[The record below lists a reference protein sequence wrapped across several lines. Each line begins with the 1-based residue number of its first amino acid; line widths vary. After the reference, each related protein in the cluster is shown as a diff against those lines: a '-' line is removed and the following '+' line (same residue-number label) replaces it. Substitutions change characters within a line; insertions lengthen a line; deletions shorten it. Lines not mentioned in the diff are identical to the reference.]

1 MQWHKIFVPEITE
14 LIEQRN
20 LKELG
25 EFLRRL
31 HPADIVD
38 ILRDLPSADRVLA
51 FRVLDKAKLAW
62 VFSLFEPEEQEELL
76 KLFTEQKVKEILLEM
91 DSDDRAQLLEELPAD
106 VVKKFLALLPQ
117 DEKEITN
124 LILNYPD
131 DSAGRLITTDYVA
144 LRADRTATEAIEYV
158 RKTGPDKETIYIC
171 YVIDQTRKLIG
182 VLSLR
187 DLILAPP
194 DKKVGDIMK
203 TIVSSVKTTDDKEL
217 AARVIQ
223 KYDLLAVPVV
233 DQEGRLVGIVTVDDV
248 IDILEEEATEDME
261 KMAAVRLPEEEYFK
275 AGFLQVVRKRAT
287 WLVILIIAETFT
299 SDLIEN
305 YTTSLTSLVALA
317 YFIPMLTSSGGNT
330 GAQSSTLVIRAL
342 AIGEVTLGEWWKIL
356 RREIWIGATLG
367 GILGGVAYLKVY
379 HSVGDQTTGI
389 AVGLALLAVVMVGN
403 IIGAVIPLIFRRLGW
418 DPATVSSPLIATVL
432 DLTGLLIYFEV
443 TRRMLSI

>member
-14 LIEQRN
+14 LIKQRD

-62 VFSLFEPEEQEELL
+62 VFSLFEPDEQEALL

-106 VVKKFLALLPQ
+106 VVKKFLALLPH

-144 LRADRTATEAIEYV
+144 LRADKTADEAIEYV
-158 RKTGPDKETIYIC
+158 RETGPDKETIYIC
-171 YVIDQTRKLIG
+171 YVIDNTRKLIG

-194 DKKVGDIMK
+194 DKKIGDIMK
-203 TIVSSVKTTDDKEL
+203 TIVSSVKTTDDQEV
-217 AARVIQ
+217 AAKMIQ

-248 IDILEEEATEDME
+248 IDIFEEEVTEDME

-275 AGFLQVVRKRAT
+275 AGFLKVVRKRAT

-367 GILGGVAYLKVY
+367 GLLGGVAYLKVY
-379 HSVGDQTTGI
+379 HSVGDQTTGL

-403 IIGAVIPLIFRRLGW
+403 IIGAVIPLVFRRLGW
-418 DPATVSSPLIATVL
+418 DPATVSSPLIATIL

>member
-1 MQWHKIFVPEITE
+1 MQWHKIFIPEIRE
-14 LIEQRN
+14 LIEQRD

-38 ILRDLPSADRVLA
+38 ILKDLPSTDRVLA

-76 KLFTEQKVKEILLEM
+76 KFFTEQKVKEILLEM
-91 DSDDRAQLLEELPAD
+91 DSDDRAQFLEELPAN
-106 VVKKFLALLPQ
+106 VVKKLLAMLPH

-124 LILNYPD
+124 LILNYPE
-131 DSAGRLITTDYVA
+131 DSAGRLISTDYVA
-144 LRADRTATEAIEYV
+144 LRADKTAAEAIEYI

-171 YVIDQTRKLIG
+171 YVIDNTRKLIG

-194 DKKVGDIMK
+194 TKKIGDIMK
-203 TIVSSVKTTDDKEL
+203 TIVSSVKTTDDQEV
-217 AARVIQ
+217 AAKVIQ
-223 KYDLLAVPVV
+223 KYDLLAIPVV
-233 DQEGRLVGIVTVDDV
+233 DQEDRLVGIVTVDDV
-248 IDILEEEATEDME
+248 IDIFEEEATEDME

-275 AGFLQVVRKRAT
+275 ADFFKAVRKRAA
-287 WLVILIIAETFT
+287 WLIILIVAETFT
-299 SDLIEN
+299 SDLIES

-342 AIGEVTLGEWWKIL
+342 AIGEVRLAEWWKIL
-356 RREIWIGATLG
+356 RRELWVGATLG
-367 GILGGVAYLKVY
+367 TLLGGVAFLKVY
-379 HSVGDQTTGI
+379 QSLGDFTTGL
-389 AVGLALLAVVMVGN
+389 AVGLALLAVVLVGN
-403 IIGAVIPLIFRRLGW
+403 IIGAVIPMVFRRLGW
-418 DPATVSSPLIATVL
+418 DPATVSSPLIATLL

>member
-14 LIEQRN
+14 LIEQRS

-31 HPADIVD
+31 HPADIAD
-38 ILRDLPSADRVLA
+38 ILRDLPSANRVLA

-91 DSDDRAQLLEELPAD
+91 DSDDRAQFLEELPAD
-106 VVKKFLALLPQ
+106 VVKRLLALLPP

-131 DSAGRLITTDYVA
+131 NSAGRLISTDYVD
-144 LRADRTATEAIEYV
+144 LKADMTAAQAIEQV
-158 RKTGPDKETIYIC
+158 RKTGLDKETIYIC
-171 YVIDQTRKLIG
+171 YVIDKTRKLIG

-187 DLILAPP
+187 DIILAPP
-194 DKKVGDIMK
+194 TKKIGDLMN
-203 TIVSSVKTTDDKEL
+203 TMVFNVKTTDDQEV
-217 AARVIQ
+217 AAKIIQ

-233 DQEGRLVGIVTVDDV
+233 DLEGRLVGIVTVDDV
-248 IDILEEEATEDME
+248 IDIFEEEATEDME

-275 AGFLQVVRKRAT
+275 ADFLKVVRKRAT
-287 WLVILIIAETFT
+287 WLIILILAETLT

-342 AIGEVTLGEWWKIL
+342 AIGEV
-356 RREIWIGATLG
+356 
-367 GILGGVAYLKVY
+367 
-379 HSVGDQTTGI
+379 
-389 AVGLALLAVVMVGN
+389 GL
-403 IIGAVIPLIFRRLGW
+403 
-418 DPATVSSPLIATVL
+418 
-432 DLTGLLIYFEV
+432 
-443 TRRMLSI
+443 

>member
-1 MQWHKIFVPEITE
+1 MQWHKIFTPEITE
-14 LIEQRN
+14 LIEQRD

-91 DSDDRAQLLEELPAD
+91 DPDDRAQLLEELPAN
-106 VVKKFLALLPQ
+106 VVKKLLALLPH
-117 DEKEITN
+117 DEKEVTN

-144 LRADRTATEAIEYV
+144 LRADKTAAQAIEYI
-158 RKTGPDKETIYIC
+158 RETGPDKETIYVC
-171 YVIDQTRKLIG
+171 YVIDNTRKLIG
-182 VLSLR
+182 VVSLR
-187 DLILAPP
+187 ELILAQPS
-194 DKKVGDIMK
+194 KKVGDIMN
-203 TIVSSVKTTDDKEL
+203 TIFSYVKTTDDQEV
-217 AARVIQ
+217 AAKVIQ

-248 IDILEEEATEDME
+248 IDIFEEEVTEDME

-275 AGFLQVVRKRAT
+275 ADFFKVIKKRGT
-287 WLVILIIAETFT
+287 WLIILILAETFT

-342 AIGEVTLGEWWKIL
+342 AIGEVGLGEWWKII
-356 RREIWIGATLG
+356 RRELWIGTSLGVILG
-367 GILGGVAYLKVY
+367 GIAYLKVY
-379 HSVGDQTTGI
+379 HTLGDATTGL
-389 AVGLALLAVVMVGN
+389 AVGIALLAVVLVGN
-403 IIGAVIPLIFRRLGW
+403 ILGATIPLIFRRLGW
-418 DPATVSSPLIATVL
+418 DPATVSSPLIATIL
-432 DLTGLLIYFEV
+432 DLSGLLIYFEV
-443 TRRMLSI
+443 TRRMLSL

>member
-1 MQWHKIFVPEITE
+1 MQWHKIFLPEITE
-14 LIEQRN
+14 LIEQRS

-91 DSDDRAQLLEELPAD
+91 DSDDRAQFLEELPAD
-106 VVKKFLALLPQ
+106 VVKRLLALLPH

-131 DSAGRLITTDYVA
+131 NSAGRLITTDYMA
-144 LRADRTATEAIEYV
+144 LRADRTAAGAIEHI
-158 RKTGPDKETIYIC
+158 RETGLDKETIYIC
-171 YVIDQTRKLIG
+171 YVIDKTRKLIG
-182 VLSLR
+182 VVSLR
-187 DLILAPP
+187 DIILAQPS
-194 DKKVGDIMK
+194 KKIGDIMN
-203 TIVSSVKTTDDKEL
+203 TIVTRVKTTDDQEV
-217 AARVIQ
+217 AAKMIQ

-233 DQEGRLVGIVTVDDV
+233 DQEDRLVGIVTVDDV
-248 IDILEEEATEDME
+248 IDIFEEEATEDME

-275 AGFLQVVRKRAT
+275 ADFLKVVKKRAT
-287 WLVILIIAETFT
+287 WLVILILAETLT

-305 YTTSLTSLVALA
+305 YTSSLTSLVALA

-342 AIGEVTLGEWWKIL
+342 AIGEVGLGEWWMII
-356 RREIWIGATLG
+356 RRELWIGTTLG
-367 GILGGVAYLKVY
+367 VILGGVAYVKVY
-379 HSVGDQTTGI
+379 QSLGDQTTGI
-389 AVGLALLAVVMVGN
+389 AVGLALLMVVLLGN
-403 IIGAVIPLIFRRLGW
+403 ILGAIIPLIFSRLGW
-418 DPATVSSPLIATVL
+418 DPATVSSPLIATLL
-432 DLTGLLIYFEV
+432 DLSGLLIYFEV

>member
-187 DLILAPP
+187 DHNENNRLLREDHRRQGAGGQGYTEVRPP
-194 DKKVGDIMK
+194 GG
-203 TIVSSVKTTDDKEL
+203 
-217 AARVIQ
+217 A
-223 KYDLLAVPVV
+223 
-233 DQEGRLVGIVTVDDV
+233 GR
-248 IDILEEEATEDME
+248 
-261 KMAAVRLPEEEYFK
+261 
-275 AGFLQVVRKRAT
+275 
-287 WLVILIIAETFT
+287 
-299 SDLIEN
+299 
-305 YTTSLTSLVALA
+305 
-317 YFIPMLTSSGGNT
+317 
-330 GAQSSTLVIRAL
+330 
-342 AIGEVTLGEWWKIL
+342 
-356 RREIWIGATLG
+356 
-367 GILGGVAYLKVY
+367 
-379 HSVGDQTTGI
+379 
-389 AVGLALLAVVMVGN
+389 
-403 IIGAVIPLIFRRLGW
+403 
-418 DPATVSSPLIATVL
+418 
-432 DLTGLLIYFEV
+432 
-443 TRRMLSI
+443 

>member
-1 MQWHKIFVPEITE
+1 
-14 LIEQRN
+14 
-20 LKELG
+20 
-25 EFLRRL
+25 
-31 HPADIVD
+31 
-38 ILRDLPSADRVLA
+38 
-51 FRVLDKAKLAW
+51 
-62 VFSLFEPEEQEELL
+62 
-76 KLFTEQKVKEILLEM
+76 
-91 DSDDRAQLLEELPAD
+91 
-106 VVKKFLALLPQ
+106 
-117 DEKEITN
+117 
-124 LILNYPD
+124 
-131 DSAGRLITTDYVA
+131 
-144 LRADRTATEAIEYV
+144 
-158 RKTGPDKETIYIC
+158 
-171 YVIDQTRKLIG
+171 
-182 VLSLR
+182 
-187 DLILAPP
+187 
-194 DKKVGDIMK
+194 MK